1 MELLHPL
8 LMLLLIVVA
17 IAIIWWALQQAPI
30 PAPFRWITNV
40 ILAIV
45 ALIVLFE
52 FVAPMIGAGSG
63 GSHLR

>member
-17 IAIIWWALQQAPI
+17 IAIVWWALQQAPI
-30 PAPFRWITNV
+30 PAPFRWILNV
-40 ILAIV
+40 VIAIV

-52 FVAPMIGAGSG
+52 YVAPMLGSSSG
-63 GSHLR
+63 GHLR